1 MVDEKIIEGL
11 ESACSS
17 RGVMTEPLLTKQ
29 ETITLNSKEAKA
41 NETNKVMG
49 EGKKCSKVRRSK

>member
-1 MVDEKIIEGL
+1 M
-11 ESACSS
+11 A
-17 RGVMTEPLLTKQ
+17 EPLLTKQ

-49 EGKKCSKVRRSK
+49 KEKNAVKLEANELQ